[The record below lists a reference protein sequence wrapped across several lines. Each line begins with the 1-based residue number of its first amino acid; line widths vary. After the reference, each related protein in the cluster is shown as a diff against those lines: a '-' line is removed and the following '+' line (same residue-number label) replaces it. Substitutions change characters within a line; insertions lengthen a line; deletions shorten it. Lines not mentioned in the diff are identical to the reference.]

1 MSFIRNASSPTIRVA
16 QALRDEQ
23 GERGRT
29 FDRQKTMPSLLCKW
43 PPLLTVIFLIGCA
56 QTPSRPAPESAE
68 TTFGAVGQQEFE
80 PQSESSRTESP
91 AAQPEASG
99 RDNKPRS
106 LTIKLGTQQ
115 FIYSV
120 NGEIARTGPISS
132 GAVGYPTPT
141 GKFAVLGKE
150 KDKVSSRYTNQL
162 GMQAWMPYAIQFHG
176 HYFLHEG
183 WLPGYPDSHGCVRLG
198 EKDARFLFEQMQLG
212 DPVDVVD

>member
-1 MSFIRNASSPTIRVA
+1 M
-16 QALRDEQ
+16 
-23 GERGRT
+23 
-29 FDRQKTMPSLLCKW
+29 
-43 PPLLTVIFLIGCA
+43 
-56 QTPSRPAPESAE
+56 
-68 TTFGAVGQQEFE
+68 
-80 PQSESSRTESP
+80 
-91 AAQPEASG
+91 
-99 RDNKPRS
+99 
-106 LTIKLGTQQ
+106 
-115 FIYSV
+115 
-120 NGEIARTGPISS
+120 
-132 GAVGYPTPT
+132 GYPTPT